1 MAGDDRNTALLLD
14 MLGYA
19 EEASLIVKGLTY
31 ERYVKDRLRV
41 LALERVLEIVG
52 EAARHVSQARKD
64 AIAGIPWKQIDGQR
78 NALAHMYGD
87 IDQFQ
92 LFRTAS
98 EDMPR
103 LIVVL
108 RKVKSLGLT

>member
-1 MAGDDRNTALLLD
+1 MADDDRDVALLHD
-14 MLGYA
+14 MLRYA
-19 EEASLIVKGLTY
+19 EEASQIVKGLSY

-41 LALERVLEIVG
+41 RALERTLEVVG

-64 AIAGIPWKQIDGQR
+64 AHADIPWRLINGQR

-98 EDMPR
+98 EDVPR
-103 LIVVL
+103 LIATL
-108 RKVKSLGLT
+108 REILA